1 MSDVGKRI
9 LEDLTQDLDEDLF
22 WEWFEPEE
30 FYTRS
35 EGAFRD
41 EGDDWEC
48 DLCNEVTI
56 GSAEC
61 VEEDRAEDIMK
72 EHIFEEHSDAII
84 REALKDYFT
93 QNKPQGTQK
102 TMQEFGGVF

>member
-1 MSDVGKRI
+1 
-9 LEDLTQDLDEDLF
+9 
-22 WEWFEPEE
+22 
-30 FYTRS
+30 
-35 EGAFRD
+35 
-41 EGDDWEC
+41 
-48 DLCNEVTI
+48 
-56 GSAEC
+56 
-61 VEEDRAEDIMK
+61 MK